1 MRAVQGR
8 TLRSSIGAAVIVAFG
23 SWCGGRPALAD
34 GPVQVAS
41 QRPSVAQSPIMIAV
55 ATSKAE
61 PASKSLLQ
69 SLRSHPWLA
78 ANADRFKVVEVP
90 VESQAMSGRSG
101 ANAATAV
108 FAYRQGPRGPEML
121 GGWSGFEG
129 ASDVVQWIRS
139 LEPRDGTL
147 PKRDTY
153 LTQTGNDNS
162 LPVPSQQGYA
172 PPAAVPTPFTPA
184 SVPQQVMVPQVT
196 MPAMTYMAPAAMTT
210 ANVVQ
215 APAQSFVIQQPP
227 AQLFFQQQAQ
237 APVFA
242 AQVAMPAAVT
252 APSNIFM
259 PSGMVPAAVPSGM
272 QVASIPMTT
281 TSVASVAPASMVP
294 TGFAPVSLAPAGFA
308 PAGFAPAGFAPAAV
322 AAAATAPAVGS
333 AALTTQSVSVPAS
346 STTSR
351 VRVRGPGPLAA
362 AAARLG
368 ERLTTLGRTRIETV
382 QETRLE
388 TQGVQSPPGQF
399 MTLSSVSASPVMPP
413 HQNVTFPA
421 SVPQP
426 PPSPAQPPTPSY
438 EQPPQPSPQGSH
450 EKGHWFWQKN

>member
-101 ANAATAV
+101 ANASTAV

-153 LTQTGNDNS
+153 LTQTANDNS

-172 PPAAVPTPFTPA
+172 
-184 SVPQQVMVPQVT
+184 
-196 MPAMTYMAPAAMTT
+196 
-210 ANVVQ
+210 
-215 APAQSFVIQQPP
+215 
-227 AQLFFQQQAQ
+227 L
-237 APVFA
+237 
-242 AQVAMPAAVT
+242 PAAVT

-322 AAAATAPAVGS
+322 AAAAVAAAATAPAVGS

-382 QETRLE
+382 QETR
-388 TQGVQSPPGQF
+388 
-399 MTLSSVSASPVMPP
+399 
-413 HQNVTFPA
+413 
-421 SVPQP
+421 
-426 PPSPAQPPTPSY
+426 
-438 EQPPQPSPQGSH
+438 
-450 EKGHWFWQKN
+450 